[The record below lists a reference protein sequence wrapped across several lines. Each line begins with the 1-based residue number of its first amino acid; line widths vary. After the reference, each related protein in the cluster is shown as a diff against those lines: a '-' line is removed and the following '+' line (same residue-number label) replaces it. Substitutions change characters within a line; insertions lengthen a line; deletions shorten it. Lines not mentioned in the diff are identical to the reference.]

1 MADLVGNVEV
11 AGVGR
16 VDFVWT
22 FEPEKLMSPER
33 VAIEKQ
39 TGLTWGQ
46 WKVAFQEES
55 VTAQHALV
63 WVLVKRQHPTAL
75 PEAVSFCEADIEMR
89 LSDDE
94 ARTVIA
100 HYEQNS
106 DPALLPVVETLR
118 ARLGDEP
125 PKAAKKAKKK
135 HPR

>member
-39 TGLTWGQ
+39 AGLTWGQ
-46 WKVAFQEES
+46 WKAAFQEES

-63 WVLVKRQHPTAL
+63 WVLVKRQHPTVL

-100 HYEQNS
+100 HYEQNP